1 MQFHC
6 SLTSAAI
13 IIELRLFVLCFTW
26 DVDDDFIVSWWLAQ
40 LVLEGN
46 IRLEDK
52 CGKWM
57 LMQK

>member
-6 SLTSAAI
+6 SLISAAVM
-13 IIELRLFVLCFTW
+13 IELRLFVLCLTW
-26 DVDDDFIVSWWLAQ
+26 DVDDFIVSWWLAQ
-40 LVLEGN
+40 LAQVGN